1 MVTSI
6 DLADGTPLS
15 VFLFSPPSLLP
26 PSLLPSLYLPLSQAL
41 LKSLHSI
48 PQLAPRLV
56 SFTELA
62 HKHIATGTPPPSPG
76 ELLQASCIANATFA
90 ALGGFKESVRL
101 GMEVKVIGEG
111 LVESR
116 GVVQSI
122 AERRGI
128 ASVQF
133 SNDEFCFGPNK
144 TLDVPLSRLLPPQ
157 KEMLPLKQLEVGPEL
172 CSAICAI
179 LETTPPSISHAHSSS
194 DANNPSLGLCRLF
207 AEMRTRA
214 CMALSSHVQ
223 QSPEFLKLFLSTGCW
238 ENLQRQVTSNPGE
251 REQSLSAYQGVYLQ
265 SPPDRA
271 TTDCGRVP
279 LSVST
284 YVVSRLCPSSSPED

>member
-1 MVTSI
+1 M
-6 DLADGTPLS
+6 
-15 VFLFSPPSLLP
+15 
-26 PSLLPSLYLPLSQAL
+26 
-41 LKSLHSI
+41 
-48 PQLAPRLV
+48 
-56 SFTELA
+56 
-62 HKHIATGTPPPSPG
+62 
-76 ELLQASCIANATFA
+76 
-90 ALGGFKESVRL
+90 
-101 GMEVKVIGEG
+101 IGEG
-111 LVESR
+111 LAESR

-133 SNDEFCFGPNK
+133 ADDEFCFGPNK

-223 QSPEFLKLFLSTGCW
+223 QSSEFLKLFLATGCW
-238 ENLQRQVTSNPGE
+238 ENLQRQVTNNPGK
-251 REQSLSAYQGVYLQ
+251 RNRASWLEQRSKVFISCLLMIGL
-265 SPPDRA
+265 R
-271 TTDCGRVP
+271 
-279 LSVST
+279 LSVVESHCLSLRMLYRDCARPAAPRIEKPRSEVTVHTYTLST
-284 YVVSRLCPSSSPED
+284 CTYIFSPSAKGDNSGCNSGVASGDFMCLQPQPHLCVLSGVLSSYGQPDVCCCRTWGRSSRCITTQGSHAVC